1 MFIVYSVIYGLT
13 VDISGYASVVLP
25 EVRLLVTGRRILG
38 FLKLKISLEIMT
50 EDTLRDDQ
58 RSVSEKQPRSLT
70 H

>member
-1 MFIVYSVIYGLT
+1 
-13 VDISGYASVVLP
+13 VLP